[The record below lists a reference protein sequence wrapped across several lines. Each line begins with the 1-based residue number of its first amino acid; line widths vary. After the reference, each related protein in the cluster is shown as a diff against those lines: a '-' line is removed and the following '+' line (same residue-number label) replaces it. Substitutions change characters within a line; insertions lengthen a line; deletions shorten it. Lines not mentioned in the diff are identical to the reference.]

1 MIIDKIK
8 ELTNLTNQEQAV
20 ADYIVENPS
29 QILSMTMAD
38 LSLASYTSDATII
51 RLCKKLGFRGFT
63 DFKYYFAS
71 QYHDISFNKTINAKD
86 FVSHNINFNEFSEL
100 YPNALK
106 RSIEFTKSN
115 FSQAQLNRIA
125 NQILDSNKI
134 MFFGL
139 NSSYSLADIYAKRF
153 AELGIDAIA
162 ETNLN
167 FHIIAYLQTN
177 KLKSFAILLSMSGVN
192 SMVNEV
198 VPKLI
203 ELNIPFLV
211 ITNNN
216 KSAVLKDAT
225 ESILVSYD
233 PIDVL
238 NRSLFMFSS
247 QYVLEMIFQYIYLHK
262 VKYIDKIVENIYES
276 FPNYYQHR
284 KNPLKE

>member
-63 DFKYYFAS
+63 DFKYHFAS
-71 QYHDISFNKTINAKD
+71 QYHDISFNKVINAKD
-86 FVSHNINFNEFSEL
+86 YVSHNINFNELSDL

-115 FSQAQLNRIA
+115 FTQTQLNKIA
-125 NQILDSNKI
+125 NQILDSHKV
-134 MFFGL
+134 MLFGL

-153 AELGIDAIA
+153 AELGIDAIS

-167 FHIIAYLQTN
+167 FNIIAHLQTHQLN
-177 KLKSFAILLSMSGVN
+177 GFAILISMSGFTP
-192 SMVNEV
+192 MVN
-198 VPKLI
+198 
-203 ELNIPFLV
+203 
-211 ITNNN
+211 
-216 KSAVLKDAT
+216 
-225 ESILVSYD
+225 
-233 PIDVL
+233 
-238 NRSLFMFSS
+238 
-247 QYVLEMIFQYIYLHK
+247 
-262 VKYIDKIVENIYES
+262 
-276 FPNYYQHR
+276 
-284 KNPLKE
+284 